1 MKASLPCVP
10 SCTFVPFVVQAF
22 FGAAYSFKALNISR
36 AAFAPD
42 PPVNPAPGC
51 VPLPHRYKFS
61 IGVLYRAQSSSGRM
75 VKN

>member
-1 MKASLPCVP
+1 MKQCSPLMQPL
-10 SCTFVPFVVQAF
+10 S
-22 FGAAYSFKALNISR
+22 AAYFFKSFKISR

-51 VPLPHRYKFS
+51 VPDPHRYRFL
-61 IGVLYRAQSSSGRM
+61 IGVRYRAQSSSGRI